1 MLNNI
6 IQSRYNQI
14 INNLRELERVMNK
27 KGKIKICKSQE
38 AEKKIKINNGHNKL
52 VQGFPSDQP
61 YLSNFMRKTVV

>member
-6 IQSRYNQI
+6 IQSRYNQL
-14 INNLRELERVMNK
+14 INNSRELERVTNK
-27 KGKIKICKSQE
+27 KGKIKIGRSQDE
-38 AEKKIKINNGHNKL
+38 EKKIKINNGHNKL